1 MFGLTES
8 LELYMLSSIG
18 LASPSL
24 KGKKRRLSATRV
36 ATDPTA
42 KPFHL
47 YLVTGILR
55 DKQ

>member
-8 LELYMLSSIG
+8 LELYMLGSVG

-24 KGKKRRLSATRV
+24 KKKRRLSAIRV
-36 ATDPTA
+36 ATDIAEKT
-42 KPFHL
+42 FHL

-55 DKQ
+55 YKQ